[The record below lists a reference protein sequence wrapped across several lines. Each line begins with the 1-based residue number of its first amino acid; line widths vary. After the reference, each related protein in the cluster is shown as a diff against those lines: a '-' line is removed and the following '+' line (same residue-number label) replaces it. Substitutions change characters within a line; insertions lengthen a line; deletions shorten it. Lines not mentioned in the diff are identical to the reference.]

1 MTKQEIIGVI
11 NEAVP
16 KIKTDIFK
24 EEGDKKNIGCNQ
36 FRELANICRHSDCYE
51 EIEMLIRYNEA
62 KCIENKKGVIVRSS
76 WAAYM
81 KDGKTSLASLLRCCM
96 NTIRDRSEN
105 EESCMQNLS
114 LLFGYF
120 YWNAR
125 IWAAENKVAQNNA
138 KDDDNKYRN
147 NNNGL
152 RNNGNNDSKSRGR
165 KW

>member
-1 MTKQEIIGVI
+1 MTKQEIIGII

-51 EIEMLIRYNEA
+51 EIEMLIRYSEA
-62 KCIENKKGVIVRSS
+62 KCIETKKGEIVRSS

-81 KDGKTSLASLLRCCM
+81 KDGKTSLASVIQNSMEKILEKSDSEEGCM
-96 NTIRDRSEN
+96 KD
-105 EESCMQNLS
+105 LS
-114 LLFGYF
+114 LFFGYF

-125 IWAAENKVAQNNA
+125 IWAAQNKAAQ
-138 KDDDNKYRN
+138 KKETDNRGGNK
-147 NNNGL
+147 GFSS
-152 RNNGNNDSKSRGR
+152 NGNHNNSYNKNKDQRR
-165 KW
+165 K